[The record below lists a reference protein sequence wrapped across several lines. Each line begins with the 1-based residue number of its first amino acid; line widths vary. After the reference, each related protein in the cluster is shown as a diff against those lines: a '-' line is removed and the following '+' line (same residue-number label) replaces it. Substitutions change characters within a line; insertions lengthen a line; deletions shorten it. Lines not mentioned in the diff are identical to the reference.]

1 MARIRSINPSAPSDE
16 DVATMS
22 IHARYVWAYLPCF
35 ADRLGRLKDSAF
47 SLKHDIL
54 PADDV
59 DMDAVLN
66 ELAARQHIH
75 RYEVAGKKYIQIR
88 NFAKYQ
94 TPHVREVDST
104 IPAAP
109 RVPSTTKAVLGLVPT
124 QTQPETSTPIPDP
137 DPGPDPIPSP
147 GDVDPGK
154 QGLTTSASGAQ
165 ASGDP
170 GTPQTWFELL
180 RAFELLWAKR
190 WPTRIFTRD
199 RFDDK
204 EAIAVLEQVPAS
216 ERGSLRPA
224 MQSYLDCADQGLVKA
239 EHPFR
244 LFARNFG
251 RFRNGDQSARRKPR
265 ELELA

>member
-22 IHARYVWAYLPCF
+22 LAARYVWAYLPCF

-54 PADDV
+54 PADAI
-59 DMDAVLN
+59 DMDATLE
-66 ELAARQHIH
+66 ELATRQHIV

-94 TPHVREVDST
+94 APHVREVDST

-109 RVPSTTKAVLGLVPT
+109 RVPSTAKAVLGPVQSTLPAMA
-124 QTQPETSTPIPDP
+124 STPIPDL
-137 DPGPDPIPSP
+137 DPGPDPDPSP
-147 GDVDPGK
+147 GQVDQGKPVPVDVKQPDPECSPIDEK
-154 QGLTTSASGAQ
+154 SWL
-165 ASGDP
+165 DLLRL
-170 GTPQTWFELL
+170 FEL
-180 RAFELLWAKR
+180 RFVERFKT
-190 WPTRIFTRD
+190 PFTRD
-199 RFDDK
+199 RFDDN
-204 EAIAVLEQVPAS
+204 EARSLLQIAGPGGWVLFEPAIAAYLAS
-216 ERGSLRPA
+216 DDVA
-224 MQSYLDCADQGLVKA
+224 FVKA
-239 EHPFR
+239 DHPFR

-251 RFRNGDQSARRKPR
+251 RFRNGGGGPARRKPR